1 MKIEFTK
8 QKPIKEGQYLFCH
21 EMTGEVKLVTL
32 EQRTPF
38 EHSINRKKLN
48 PKNES
53 VLGVRELFRSVK
65 NVDGFWS
72 EKLDFKVPNGL
83 F

>member
-8 QKPIKEGQYLFCH
+8 EKPVKEGQYLFCN
-21 EMTGEVKLVTL
+21 EMNGKVDLVAV
-32 EQRTPF
+32 EQMTSF
-38 EHSINRKKLN
+38 EHYFNKKKLN
-48 PKNES
+48 PKNET

-65 NVDGFWS
+65 NVSGFWS
-72 EKLDFKVPNGL
+72 DKLDFKVPNSL